1 MANRLYNH
9 KTKIRGI
16 QPAKLSALQPGMLL
30 TFRYKAKD
38 IMDKNP
44 LIVFLVKDGD
54 LIDGLNLNYLTEYKV
69 SQLFKNFSDKV
80 GVVDEDEDDNNLLN
94 EDYTL
99 INLPSYKREFGGNPL
114 SKSESVTKM
123 KRLYKKLIKPK
134 MLITDDIY
142 RSYKISNISNLK
154 VVRYDV

>member
-1 MANRLYNH
+1 MTNRLYNH

-30 TFRYKAKD
+30 TFRYKVKD

-44 LIVFLVKDGD
+44 LIVFLVQDGD

-69 SQLFKNFSDKV
+69 SQLFKNFGNEIGVSDKDV
-80 GVVDEDEDDNNLLN
+80 SDNPLLN
-94 EDYTL
+94 ERYTL
-99 INLPSYKREFGGNPL
+99 VNLPSYKSGTSNPL
-114 SKSESVTKM
+114 AKAESVIKM

-134 MLITDDIY
+134 MLRTDDIY
-142 RSYKISNISNLK
+142 RSYKIKNINNLK
-154 VVRYDV
+154 VVRYDI